1 MKHRGIS
8 GVSRV
13 GHFVTLPQISPQA
26 LSCLAVLE
34 TKTLTTV
41 MVGIARS
48 IPTGPNRMAPPRRH
62 NLDTPASL
70 FHRPDRPGSKCTPAS
85 VR

>member
-26 LSCLAVLE
+26 LSRQADFDDGDGRDRKE
-34 TKTLTTV
+34 
-41 MVGIARS
+41 
-48 IPTGPNRMAPPRRH
+48 H
-62 NLDTPASL
+62 
-70 FHRPDRPGSKCTPAS
+70 PDRTKQDGSSQEAQFG
-85 VR
+85 R